1 MPDPITPVTG
11 TEHAGATPGAAATT
25 PPAQPTGE
33 TLEQLRESLAKT
45 QAALKDA
52 NKEAASRRTRLAEL
66 EAKEAAATE
75 AGKTEA
81 QKLQDQI
88 AKLQAER
95 DGAVTLAQER
105 LIRSSAVSEAARLQF
120 RDPADALS
128 FIDKAKL
135 KVADDGSVEG
145 LAEQL
150 AALAKAKPYL
160 LATTLLGAQ
169 SPSNPG
175 AGAQTGETA
184 AQKRARMYGGSS
196 GASLGG
202 GYVPIKE

>member
-1 MPDPITPVTG
+1 MTDEKAVMANNQADATSG
-11 TEHAGATPGAAATT
+11 GAGATQQVTAS
-25 PPAQPTGE
+25 GE
-33 TLEQLRESLAKT
+33 TPEALKAIIAK
-45 QAALKDA
+45 QEAALKEA
-52 NKEAASRRTRLAEL
+52 NKEAAARRKQVESF

-75 AGKTEA
+75 AGKTET
-81 QKLQDQI
+81 QKLNDQI

-95 DGAVTLAQER
+95 DGAVTLAQDR

-135 KVADDGSVEG
+135 KVADDGTVDG
-145 LAEQL
+145 LTAQL
-150 AALAKAKPYL
+150 EALAKAKPYL
-160 LATTLLGAQ
+160 LATTLFGLQ

-175 AGAQTGETA
+175 SGAQQGETRE
-184 AQKRARMYGGSS
+184 QKRARMFGGSS
-196 GASLGG
+196 GQSLGG